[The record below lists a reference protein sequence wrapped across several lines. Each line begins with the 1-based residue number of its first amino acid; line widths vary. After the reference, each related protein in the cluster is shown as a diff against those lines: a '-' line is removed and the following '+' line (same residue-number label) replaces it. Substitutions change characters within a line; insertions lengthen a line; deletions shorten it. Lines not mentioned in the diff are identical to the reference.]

1 LLIDIGSREVSINHQ
16 AELLGISRASVYYE
30 PVADE
35 YDLLLKCLIDKQ
47 CTLTP
52 FYGSRKITEQLRR
65 DEHIF
70 MAWSMPHFFKNGGSV
85 SRFLAILRA
94 WVVRTVKPTKQTV
107 RKIRTAH
114 TP

>member
-1 LLIDIGSREVSINHQ
+1 MNCQLFLFFKGGYLRTGVE
-16 AELLGISRASVYYE
+16 RRMF
-30 PVADE
+30 
-35 YDLLLKCLIDKQ
+35 
-47 CTLTP
+47 TLTS

-70 MAWSMPHFFKNGGSV
+70 MAWSMPHFLKNGGPV
-85 SRFLAILRA
+85 SRFLAILRT

-107 RKIRTAH
+107 RKIRTAR